1 LSDVKIAIIG
11 TGGVAQRHLGVLAQL
26 PDLEVVGHVSADLAR
41 AEQQAARWGGHGYV
55 EVAQM
60 LDRERPAAVWMCVT
74 PDRHGPTE
82 LALLERRVPFFVEKP
97 LAVDLA
103 LAEELAQRIAQAGAI
118 VGVGYKFRALDTLG
132 RVRQLLDE
140 TPPRMV
146 LGAWHDSLPPPPW
159 WRQAARGGGQI
170 VEQATHLVDLARYL
184 IGEAEVV
191 AALGGQWPR
200 PDFPDAEVPDV
211 SSALLRYASVEG
223 AIPGLFSATT
233 LLEGHQAIHLQ
244 LICRGRVLTISD
256 QRLLIETGR
265 HTDEIRSTADTF
277 LVEDVAFLEAVRT
290 QNGDALFSSYADA
303 LRTHRVCCAI
313 RAAMDSP
320 GGPTAVDR

>member
-1 LSDVKIAIIG
+1 VEIC
-11 TGGVAQRHLGVLAQL
+11 
-26 PDLEVVGHVSADLAR
+26 GHVSADTAR
-41 AEQQAARWGGHGYV
+41 AQLQAARWGGRPYV
-55 EVAQM
+55 DVAQM
-60 LDRERPAAVWMCVT
+60 LDRERPDAVWLCVT

-82 LALLERRVPFFVEKP
+82 LALLERNVPFFVEKP

-103 LAEELAQRIAQAGAI
+103 LAEELALRIAEAHAI
-118 VGVGYKFRALDTLG
+118 VAVGYKFRALDSLG
-132 RVRQLLDE
+132 RVRQLLEE

-146 LGAWHDSLPPPPW
+146 LGAWHDALPPPPW

-184 IGEAEVV
+184 VGEADVL

-211 SSALLRYASVEG
+211 SSALLRFTSVDG
-223 AIPGLFSATT
+223 AVPGLLSATT
-233 LLEGHQAIHLQ
+233 LLDGRQAIHLQ
-244 LICRGRVLTISD
+244 LVCRGRVLTISD

-265 HTDEIRSTADTF
+265 ETEEIASTADPF
-277 LVEDVAFLEAVRT
+277 AVEDIAFLEAVRS
-290 QNGDALFSSYADA
+290 QNPAGILSTYADA

-320 GGPTAVDR
+320 GSPAAVDG